1 MLYNENSNKPLI
13 AHQIIDDLYFKG
25 NRIKLKPWE
34 LPILLNDNTIYYH
47 MEPNKLISLL
57 QEYKN
62 KLNSNEWQIFIKNH
76 SQLIDKISKMKED
89 DNPVL
94 LAIKLKQ

>member
-1 MLYNENSNKPLI
+1 
-13 AHQIIDDLYFKG
+13 
-25 NRIKLKPWE
+25 
-34 LPILLNDNTIYYH
+34 

-62 KLNSNEWQIFIKNH
+62 KLNSDEWQIFIKNH